1 MLTSHRKNICKKVK
15 KTLDK
20 YFPKCYNKDTKR
32 EEQTSKKKEIIT
44 VKKIYKVTMMMNDG
58 YTFDIF
64 VDAFSKREAKT
75 LAQAEGLTVV
85 NITC

>member
-1 MLTSHRKNICKKVK
+1 M
-15 KTLDK
+15 
-20 YFPKCYNKDTKR
+20 
-32 EEQTSKKKEIIT
+32 
-44 VKKIYKVTMMMNDG
+44 KKIYKVTMMMNDG

-85 NITC
+85 DITC